1 MYDKKQRVAVN
12 NIVIIVIKARSIGRL
27 YNIVINSYPLFL
39 DVVACFETA
48 RPLIIR
54 PNIV

>member
-12 NIVIIVIKARSIGRL
+12 
-27 YNIVINSYPLFL
+27 NIVINSYPLFL